1 MLKADK
7 TCNKNIS
14 LCHDISCYHSQVL
27 KKPLQN
33 LHNLH
38 VLYDKTIQSATIIT
52 HATGMQPYERVNYP
66 ST

>member
-38 VLYDKTIQSATIIT
+38 VLYDKTILAHVKKTLIEKT
-52 HATGMQPYERVNYP
+52 P
-66 ST
+66 S